1 MNALLPFRT
10 SEEIKINENHR
21 MVMICEEHVTTC
33 LPGVAVYQMETLAVE
48 QEAFGSVARLLRLET
63 VVDCL
68 VAYPCSGFA
77 NKFKENIYKLGRFEM
92 VDSDFLF

>member
-10 SEEIKINENHR
+10 SEEIKINGNHR

-63 VVDCL
+63 VVD
-68 VAYPCSGFA
+68 PCSGFA
-77 NKFKENIYKLGRFEM
+77 NKFKNIYKSGQFSM
-92 VDSDFLF
+92 VDSDFFFEGQKY